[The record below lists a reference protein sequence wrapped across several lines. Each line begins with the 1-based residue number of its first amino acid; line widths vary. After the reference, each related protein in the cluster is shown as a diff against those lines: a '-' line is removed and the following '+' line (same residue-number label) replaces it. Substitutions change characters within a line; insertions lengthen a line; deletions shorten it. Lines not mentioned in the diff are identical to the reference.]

1 MNKLVTTS
9 ALSIL
14 ISIIATVTSAQNSIR
29 SISDP
34 EGMTTVYVGT
44 TDGVAWYS
52 IDHGNSLSLPASRLG
67 LETNESSFTELT
79 LTSFENDEIAVD
91 YKMNRTKAGQVNHR
105 ASTGTATFTNTD
117 GKKILVEFIVSRNDV
132 AFRYIL
138 PKEGET
144 GSVRVMDELTEFNF
158 IDSHKGDKVKTYLTP
173 QSDAMIGWKRTKP
186 SYEEYYGIA
195 KPLSEKSQYGH
206 GYTFPC
212 LFNVDGHGWVLVSET
227 GVDGR
232 YCGSRLSDSR
242 LISTDTAQTEDP
254 SDDKLY
260 YSYKIEYPM
269 AEENNGNGT
278 VEPGIA
284 LPGATPWRTITLG
297 EELRPIVETTIA
309 WDVVDQRY
317 ETVNDYKFGKGT
329 WSWIVWQDASINYE
343 DQLKYVDLAAA
354 MNFQYVLVDNWWD
367 TNIGKEK
374 IGDLV
379 AYARS
384 KGVDVFLW
392 YSSSGWWNDIEQG
405 PVNIM
410 SDPIS
415 RKKEMRWMH
424 NLGVKGIKV
433 DFFGG
438 DKQET
443 MRHYEA
449 ILSDADDNGL
459 MVIFHGCTLPRG
471 WEKMYPNYVGSEAV
485 RASENLVFSQ
495 YECNQEAQAA
505 CLHPFIRNTVGSME
519 FGGCFMNERLSKN
532 NTTGTERK
540 TTDVFQIATCVLF
553 QNPIQNFAL
562 APNNL
567 EDAPEACLD
576 FLRMVPTTWDETR
589 FIDGIPGEHVA
600 LARRNGKTWYIAAIN
615 AMEQTKEYNVWEMI
629 EEIKDGSGTD
639 WKTAEGSNVII
650 YTGGNEPVVYNI
662 PAGDLYKTDVS
673 VPQNDGVVVVFQT
686 E

>member
-1 MNKLVTTS
+1 MMGLCAS
-9 ALSIL
+9 A
-14 ISIIATVTSAQNSIR
+14 ASAQAPYAMIT
-29 SISDP
+29 DP
-34 EGMTTVYVGT
+34 DGMTTVYVGA

-52 IDHGNSLSLPASRLG
+52 VDHGKSLSLPASRLG
-67 LETNESSFTELT
+67 LMTNAFDYSELT
-79 LTSFENDEIAVD
+79 MTSFEEDEIVID
-91 YKMNRTKAGQVNHR
+91 YTMDRTKTGKVNHR
-105 ASTGTATFTNTD
+105 ATTGTATFANPK
-117 GKKILVEFIVSRNDV
+117 GEKIMVEFVVSRNDV
-132 AFRYIL
+132 AFRYLL

-158 IDSHKGDKVKTYLTP
+158 IESEGNGQVKTYLTP

-195 KPLSEKSQYGH
+195 KPLAEKSQYGH

-212 LFNVDGHGWVLVSET
+212 LFKVDNDGWVLISET

-232 YCGSRLSDSR
+232 YCGSRLSDCK
-242 LISTDTAQTEDP
+242 LINTENDDTEDT
-254 SDDKLY
+254 SDDEFY

-284 LPGATPWRTITLG
+284 LPGATPWRTLTLG
-297 EELRPIVETTIA
+297 EDLAPIVETTVA
-309 WDVVDQRY
+309 WDVVDPRY
-317 ETVNDYKFGKGT
+317 ETENDYLYGKGT
-329 WSWIVWQDASINYE
+329 WSWIVWQDGSINYE

-354 MNFQYVLVDNWWD
+354 MDFQYVLVDNWWD

-374 IGDLV
+374 IADLV
-379 AYARS
+379 EYARG

-415 RKKEMRWMH
+415 RKKEMKWMRS
-424 NLGVKGIKV
+424 LGVKGIKV

-519 FGGCFMNERLSKN
+519 FGGCFMNERLSKGN
-532 NTTGTERK
+532 DRGTQRK

-576 FLRMVPTTWDETR
+576 FLREVPTTWDETKY
-589 FIDGIPGEHVA
+589 IDGLPGEYVA
-600 LARRNGKTWYIAAIN
+600 LARRKGDTWYVAAIN
-615 AMEQTKEYNVWEMI
+615 AEEQVRKYNVWEMI
-629 EEIKDGSGTD
+629 EEIKDGSG
-639 WKTAEGSNVII
+639 WKTAQGSTVRI
-650 YTGGNEPVVYNI
+650 YEGGNEPVIRKVA
-662 PAGDLYKTDVS
+662 AGDLYKTDIAVER
-673 VPQNDGVVVVFQT
+673 NDGIVIVFKA

>member
-1 MNKLVTTS
+1 MKATIKTLALALIMGLSTS
-9 ALSIL
+9 MA
-14 ISIIATVTSAQNSIR
+14 SAQAPYAR
-29 SISDP
+29 FMDP
-34 EGMTTVYVGT
+34 DGMTIVYVGA

-67 LETNESSFTELT
+67 LKTNAFDYSELT
-79 LTSFENDEIAVD
+79 MTSFEEDEIVID
-91 YKMNRTKAGQVNHR
+91 YTMDRTKASKVNHR
-105 ASTGTATFTNTD
+105 ASTGTVTFANPK
-117 GKKILVEFIVSRNDV
+117 GEKIMVEFVVSRNDV
-132 AFRYIL
+132 AFRYLI

-158 IDSHKGDKVKTYLTP
+158 IEGEGKGEVKTYLTP

-186 SYEEYYGIA
+186 SYEEYYGVA

-212 LFNVDGHGWVLVSET
+212 LFKVDNDGWVLISET

-242 LISTDTAQTEDP
+242 LINTENADNEDP
-254 SDDKLY
+254 SDDQFY

-278 VEPGIA
+278 VEPGIV

-297 EELRPIVETTIA
+297 EDLGPIVETTVA
-309 WDVVDQRY
+309 WDVVDPRY
-317 ETVNDYKFGKGT
+317 ETENDYKFGKGT
-329 WSWIVWQDASINYE
+329 WSWIVWQDGSINFE

-374 IGDLV
+374 IEDLV
-379 AYARS
+379 EYARG

-410 SDPIS
+410 SDPIA
-415 RKKEMRWMH
+415 RKKEMKWMRS
-424 NLGVKGIKV
+424 LGVKGIKV

-519 FGGCFMNERLSKN
+519 FGGCFMNERLSKGN
-532 NTTGTERK
+532 DRGTQRK

-576 FLRMVPTTWDETR
+576 FLREVPTTWDETR
-589 FIDGIPGEHVA
+589 YIDGLPGEYVA
-600 LARRNGKTWYIAAIN
+600 LARRSGDTWYVAAIN
-615 AMEQTKEYNVWEMI
+615 AVEQERKYNVWEMI
-629 EEIKDGSGTD
+629 EEIKDGAS
-639 WKTAEGSNVII
+639 WKTAGTVRI
-650 YTGGNEPVVYNI
+650 YEGGNEPVVRNV
-662 PAGDLYKTDVS
+662 PAGDLYKTDIS
-673 VPQNDGVVVVFQT
+673 VGQNDGTVVVFKA

>member
-1 MNKLVTTS
+1 MKATIKTLALALMTVIGTTM
-9 ALSIL
+9 A
-14 ISIIATVTSAQNSIR
+14 SAQVPYAM
-29 SISDP
+29 ISDP
-34 EGMTTVYVGT
+34 DDMTTVYVGA

-52 IDHGNSLSLPASRLG
+52 IDHGKSLSLPASRLG
-67 LETNESSFTELT
+67 LKTNAFDYSELT
-79 LTSFENDEIAVD
+79 LASFEEDEIVID
-91 YKMNRTKAGQVNHR
+91 YTMDRTKTGKVNHR
-105 ASTGTATFTNTD
+105 ASTGTVTFTNPK
-117 GKKILVEFIVSRNDV
+117 GEKIMVEFVVSRNDV
-132 AFRYIL
+132 AFRYLL

-144 GSVRVMDELTEFNF
+144 GSVRVMEELTEFNF
-158 IDSHKGDKVKTYLTP
+158 IEGEGKGQVQTYLTP

-212 LFNVDGHGWVLVSET
+212 LFKVDNDGWVLISET

-232 YCGSRLSDSR
+232 YCGSRLSDCR
-242 LISTDTAQTEDP
+242 LINTENADTEDP
-254 SDDKLY
+254 SDDEFY

-297 EELRPIVETTIA
+297 EDLGPIVETTVA
-309 WDVVDQRY
+309 WDVVDPRY
-317 ETVNDYKFGKGT
+317 ETENDYRYGKGT
-329 WSWIVWQDASINYE
+329 WSWIVWQDGSINYE

-354 MNFQYVLVDNWWD
+354 MDFQYVLVDNWWD

-374 IGDLV
+374 IEDLV
-379 AYARS
+379 EYARG

-415 RKKEMRWMH
+415 RKKEMKWMRS
-424 NLGVKGIKV
+424 LGVKGIKV

-519 FGGCFMNERLSKN
+519 FGGCFMNERLSKGN
-532 NTTGTERK
+532 DRGTARK

-567 EDAPEACLD
+567 EDAPKACLD
-576 FLRMVPTTWDETR
+576 FLREVPTTWDETR
-589 FIDGIPGEHVA
+589 YIDGLPGQYVA
-600 LARRNGKTWYIAAIN
+600 LARRKGDTWYVAAIN
-615 AMEQTKEYNVWEMI
+615 AEEQTRKYNVWEMI
-629 EEIKDGSGTD
+629 EEIKDGAG
-639 WKTAEGSNVII
+639 WKTAQGSTVRI
-650 YTGGNEPVVYNI
+650 YEGGNEPVVRNV
-662 PAGDLYKTDVS
+662 PAGDLYKTNIS
-673 VPQNDGVVVVFQT
+673 VAGNDGVVVVFKA

>member
-1 MNKLVTTS
+1 MKATIKTLALALIMGLS
-9 ALSIL
+9 ASM
-14 ISIIATVTSAQNSIR
+14 ASAQAPYAR
-29 SISDP
+29 FMDP
-34 EGMTTVYVGT
+34 DGMTIVYVGA

-67 LETNESSFTELT
+67 LKTNAFDYSELT
-79 LTSFENDEIAVD
+79 MTSFEEDEIVID
-91 YKMNRTKAGQVNHR
+91 YTMDRTKASKVNRR
-105 ASTGTATFTNTD
+105 ASTGTVTFANPK
-117 GKKILVEFIVSRNDV
+117 GEKIMVEFVVSRNDV
-132 AFRYIL
+132 AFRYLI

-158 IDSHKGDKVKTYLTP
+158 IEGEGKSEVKTYLTP

-186 SYEEYYGIA
+186 SYEEYYGVA

-212 LFNVDGHGWVLVSET
+212 LFKVDNDGWVLISET

-242 LISTDTAQTEDP
+242 LINTENADNEDP
-254 SDDKLY
+254 SDDQFY

-297 EELRPIVETTIA
+297 EDLGPIVETTVA
-309 WDVVDQRY
+309 WDVVDPRY
-317 ETVNDYKFGKGT
+317 ETENDYKFGKGT
-329 WSWIVWQDASINYE
+329 WSWIVWQDGSINFE

-354 MNFQYVLVDNWWD
+354 MDFQYVLVDNWWD

-374 IGDLV
+374 IEDLV
-379 AYARS
+379 EYARG

-410 SDPIS
+410 SDPIA
-415 RKKEMRWMH
+415 RKKEMKWMRS
-424 NLGVKGIKV
+424 LGVKGIKV

-519 FGGCFMNERLSKN
+519 FGGCFMNERLSKGN
-532 NTTGTERK
+532 DRGTQRK

-576 FLRMVPTTWDETR
+576 FLREVPTTWDETR
-589 FIDGIPGEHVA
+589 YIDGLPGEYVA
-600 LARRNGKTWYIAAIN
+600 LARRSGDTWYVAAIN
-615 AMEQTKEYNVWEMI
+615 AVEQERKYNVWEMI
-629 EEIKDGSGTD
+629 EEIKDGAS
-639 WKTAEGSNVII
+639 WKTAGTVRI
-650 YTGGNEPVVYNI
+650 YEGGNEPVVRNV
-662 PAGDLYKTDVS
+662 PAGDLYKTDIS
-673 VPQNDGVVVVFQT
+673 VGQNDGTVVVFKA